1 MVKICHMTS
10 VHKSNDIRIFVKE
23 CTSLAKKE
31 NYDVFFV
38 APGSSRRENGVTIVG
53 IGEQPKGRIGRML
66 KSGKSAYKAAL
77 ELNAD
82 LYHFHDPELLPYGA
96 KLKKKG
102 KHVIFDSHENYPLQ
116 IREKYYIPKIF
127 RNIIAK
133 TYVRIENSV
142 CKKIDGVIFPC
153 LEDGVHPFEGR
164 AKHTTT
170 IDNMPRLEEIYNY
183 YKGDAKRSVF
193 SVCYAGS
200 LSEARGITNLMDAC
214 YEAKVPLILAG
225 NFTSAE
231 YEAEVR
237 ARYSFSCVDYRGV
250 YNREQLKDILEEAS
264 LGAST
269 LLPVGQYKNIKNL
282 PTKVYEYMSMG
293 LPVLLSDHPY
303 GREVVAKYNFA
314 ELVDAENPHAMAEM
328 ILELK
333 NDPERCRRL
342 GQNGRKAVKEVFNWD
357 VEEEKLFNFYEE
369 ICGE

>member
-1 MVKICHMTS
+1 M
-10 VHKSNDIRIFVKE
+10 
-23 CTSLAKKE
+23 
-31 NYDVFFV
+31 
-38 APGSSRRENGVTIVG
+38 
-53 IGEQPKGRIGRML
+53 
-66 KSGKSAYKAAL
+66 
-77 ELNAD
+77 
-82 LYHFHDPELLPYGA
+82 
-96 KLKKKG
+96 
-102 KHVIFDSHENYPLQ
+102 
-116 IREKYYIPKIF
+116 
-127 RNIIAK
+127 
-133 TYVRIENSV
+133 RIENSV

-183 YKGDAKRSVF
+183 YKGDAKEACFPYAMQEVCLKQGDHQPYGCLLRSE
-193 SVCYAGS
+193 GS
-200 LSEARGITNLMDAC
+200 IDFGGQLHKCRIRSRSASKVQFLLCRLPRG
-214 YEAKVPLILAG
+214 
-225 NFTSAE
+225 
-231 YEAEVR
+231 
-237 ARYSFSCVDYRGV
+237 

>member
-23 CTSLAKKE
+23 CTSLAKKG

-116 IREKYYIPKIF
+116 IREKYYIPKIL
-127 RNIIAK
+127 RNIIASV
-133 TYVRIENSV
+133 YGQIENRV
-142 CKKIDGVIFPC
+142 CRKIDGVIYPC
-153 LEDGVHPFEGR
+153 MVKGRHLFSGR
-164 AKHTTT
+164 ANKAATV
-170 IDNMPRLEEIYNY
+170 DNMPRLEELYDKYTDGIE
-183 YKGDAKRSVF
+183 KKEFA
-193 SVCYAGS
+193 VCYAGS

-237 ARYSFSCVDYRGV
+237 ARHSFSCVDYRGV
-250 YNREQLKDILEEAS
+250 FNREQLKDILEEAS

-269 LLPVGQYKNIKNL
+269 LLPVGQYKDMDNL
-282 PTKVYEYMSMG
+282 ATKVYEYMSMS
-293 LPVLLSDHPY
+293 LPVMLSDYPY
-303 GREVVAKYNFA
+303 ERGMIEKYDFGVV
-314 ELVDAENPHAMAEM
+314 VDAENPHAMAEM
-328 ILELK
+328 ILELR